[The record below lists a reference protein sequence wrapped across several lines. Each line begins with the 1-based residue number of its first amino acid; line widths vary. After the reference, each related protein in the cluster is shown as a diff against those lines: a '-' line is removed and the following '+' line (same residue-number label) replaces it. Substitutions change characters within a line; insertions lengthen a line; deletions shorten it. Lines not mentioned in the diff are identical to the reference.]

1 MTRRASAWICSVLPK
16 GARMWHRCAFGLSRW
31 DEAVAVCLLPGPT
44 WKGYWG
50 AYDHE
55 EGMHYEDLTSD
66 SDPDIAAA
74 KEKADQHLIAQG
86 WVLDKAVKF
95 ADINDPASRD
105 IDVRHVTVTQFNGAI
120 PGTDPTLRITQR
132 IYRFQFF
139 VSSATSPD
147 VVIDAWSWRET
158 SQRHPDPNTPRHR
171 YPPSYQWRHVSGPTP
186 EDVALL
192 RHQWLA
198 YVGAWMRRYTIPDW
212 QPQPWPPPPREG
224 T

>member
-1 MTRRASAWICSVLPK
+1 MTRRASAWVYDVMPN
-16 GARMWHRCAFGLSRW
+16 GARLWSRYAFGLSPW
-31 DEAVAVCLLPGPT
+31 DEAVAGCLLPGPT
-44 WKGYWG
+44 WRGHWST
-50 AYDHE
+50 YDDE

-66 SDPDIAAA
+66 SDSDIAAA
-74 KEKADQHLIAQG
+74 KEKADQHLLAQG
-86 WVLDKAVKF
+86 WTLGKAVEF
-95 ADINDPASRD
+95 GDINNPASWGTGMPCIMVAEITD
-105 IDVRHVTVTQFNGAI
+105 TI
-120 PGTDPTLRITQR
+120 PGTDPALRIIER
-132 IYRFQFF
+132 ICRFSFF
-139 VSSATSPD
+139 ASNPNAPGA
-147 VVIDAWSWRET
+147 VIDAWSWREV
-158 SQRHPDPNTPRHR
+158 SQRHPERNTPRHQ

>member
-16 GARMWHRCAFGLSRW
+16 GARLWNRYAFGLSPW
-31 DEAVAVCLLPGPT
+31 DEAVATCLLSGPT
-44 WKGYWG
+44 WWG
-50 AYDHE
+50 HWSAYDDK

-66 SDPDIAAA
+66 SGPDIVAA

-86 WVLDKAVKF
+86 WTLDKAVEF
-95 ADINDPASRD
+95 GDINDPAAWGTGTPC
-105 IDVRHVTVTQFNGAI
+105 VTVAEITGTI
-120 PGTDPTLRITQR
+120 PGTDPTLRIIER
-132 IYRFQFF
+132 ICRFSFF
-139 VSSATSPD
+139 ASNPNAPD
-147 VVIDAWSWRET
+147 AVIDAWSWREA
-158 SQRHPDPNTPRHR
+158 SQRHPEPNTPRHR